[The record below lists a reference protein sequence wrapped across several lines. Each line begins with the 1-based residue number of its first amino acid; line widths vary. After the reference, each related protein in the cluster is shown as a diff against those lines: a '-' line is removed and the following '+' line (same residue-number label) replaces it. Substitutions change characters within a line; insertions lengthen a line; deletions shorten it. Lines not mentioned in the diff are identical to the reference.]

1 MARKRMVTRTIKTLE
16 VEVLC
21 LDISTQETVNKSLI
35 LSGTYKDNKSLMKA
49 VSNILNSETLKAVHV
64 TDSTEKE
71 TLYGMDENDFITY
84 ASELPPREQQ
94 EKEI

>member
-1 MARKRMVTRTIKTLE
+1 MARKRMVTRTIKTTH

-21 LDISTQETVNKSLI
+21 LDITTEETVNKSVI
-35 LSGTYKDNKSLMKA
+35 LSGTYKNNKALMKA

-71 TLYGMDENDFITY
+71 TLYGMDENDFIHY
-84 ASELPPREQQ
+84 ATELPPREQ
-94 EKEI
+94 K